1 MSAPTVLHTERLLL
15 RPFQDSDVED
25 ALSYRDD
32 REFAQFL
39 PRIPQPFT
47 RADAE
52 AFVTLN
58 MSESWDRSPTFAVV
72 LDRTLIGTVNFEV
85 DVDTR
90 TAMLGYAI
98 GRAWWGR
105 GIATEAARAAM
116 AWAIEMFSLVR
127 IWASTDAR
135 HVRSRAVLEK
145 LGMQCEAL
153 RVGDHIGRDGEIVDE
168 VVYGMNLVPRGKGLV
183 RYEHPYI

>member
-1 MSAPTVLHTERLLL
+1 MSEPTILHTERLLL

-32 REFAQFL
+32 REFARFL
-39 PRIPQPFT
+39 PHIPQPFT
-47 RADAE
+47 RTDAE
-52 AFVTLN
+52 AFVALN
-58 MSESWDRSPTFAVV
+58 MSQSWERSPTFAVA
-72 LDRTLIGTVNFEV
+72 LDRILIGTVNFEV
-85 DVDTR
+85 DADTR

-116 AWAIEMFSLVR
+116 AWAIETFGLVR

-135 HVRSRAVLEK
+135 NARSRRVLEK
-145 LGMQCEAL
+145 LGMQLEEV
-153 RVGDHIGRDGEIVDE
+153 RVGNQVGRTGELIDE
-168 VVYGMNLVPRGKGLV
+168 VVYSLRFTP
-183 RYEHPYI
+183 